1 MDYKSLC
8 NSRTAAKGQVTRV
21 QDWINKKLQGIKSI
35 SIFEAKLDIVE
46 KYFDKYSIAQ
56 DSIEILVEE
65 NDNLTDSEE
74 REVTEEMII
83 ISIAALKDSIKKLS
97 PSSSSTP
104 IRNNSS
110 VPVSQDLHSN
120 VKLPDIKLA
129 SFDGSPPS
137 EWGGFIDIFDA
148 LIGSNSRLKD
158 AERLYYL
165 RILVKG
171 SALKL
176 IDTLKVTDSNYA
188 VALKTL
194 IDRYENK
201 SIVVNEYLSNIVHF
215 PQINKCNS
223 EVLREFASSLRKDI
237 ECLNNLNLTDKVLTE
252 ALLVFLFEQKLDAN
266 SRKSF
271 EEERK
276 TAQIPTLKNF
286 FDFIDKRCVILENLS
301 SFENANEKKH
311 NVQENKTAA
320 FKPKVNL
327 HASCESNARPLSP
340 RNRPH
345 SRPNSPN
352 FNATCVIC
360 NGAHR
365 IYSCARFTALPPRER
380 INSVKQKK
388 LCFNC
393 LGHQHSIKDCR
404 STISCSICSKKHH
417 TLIHLD
423 SQANS
428 NTQYAPR
435 SQTYHTNNN
444 HTHPQHSILRQ
455 NNSYNDNSRNHTP
468 DSRTRRY
475 SQQDAH
481 SRQSTTPDAQE
492 RPNQAPQGGNHINR
506 GNCRSTQ
513 PDVSYASSHN
523 AVTQNRNQESQVLL
537 ATAEVVV
544 FSHDGQP
551 MTVKMLLD
559 NCSQNSFVTT
569 KLVEQLGLPSETQ
582 NLYVS
587 GLSGQETLISR
598 EKVKLEINSKVN
610 NRKFVIDCSVI
621 DTISQRLPQYSIN
634 PAKLNIPAH
643 LISCLADSTFAV
655 PSEIQILGGAEIYYS
670 LLSHGLLH
678 LGKGLPSLINTHLG
692 WVISGNVPQH
702 CLQNTPKEKVYAFT
716 GI

>member
-8 NSRTAAKGQVTRV
+8 NNRTAAKGQVTRV
-21 QDWINKKLQGIKSI
+21 QDWINKKSQGINSI

-56 DSIEILVEE
+56 NSIEILVEE

-74 REVTEEMII
+74 REVTEEMFV

-120 VKLPDIKLA
+120 VKLPDIKLG
-129 SFDGSPPS
+129 SFDGSRPS
-137 EWGGFIDIFDA
+137 EWGGFIDIFEA
-148 LIGSNSRLKD
+148 LIG
-158 AERLYYL
+158 
-165 RILVKG
+165 I
-171 SALKL
+171 
-176 IDTLKVTDSNYA
+176 
-188 VALKTL
+188 ALKTL
-194 IDRYENK
+194 RDRYENK

-276 TAQIPTLKNF
+276 TAQIPTLKEF

-311 NVQENKTAA
+311 NVEENKTVA

-327 HASCESNARPLSP
+327 HASCESNARPPSP

-345 SRPNSPN
+345 SRPSSPN

-380 INSVKQKK
+380 FNSVKQKK

-393 LGHQHSIKDCR
+393 LGYQHSIKDCR
-404 STISCSICSKKHH
+404 STISCSICRQKHH

-444 HTHPQHSILRQ
+444 HTHPQHSNIRQ
-455 NNSYNDNSRNHTP
+455 NNSYHDNSRNHTP

-492 RPNQAPQGGNHINR
+492 RPNQAPQAGNHVNR
-506 GNCRSTQ
+506 GNYRSQT
-513 PDVSYASSHN
+513 DVSYASSHN

-544 FSHDGQP
+544 FSHNGQP

-559 NCSQNSFVTT
+559 NGSQNSFVTT
-569 KLVEQLGLPSETQ
+569 KLAEQLGLPSETQ
-582 NLYVS
+582 NLHVS

-610 NRKFVIDCSVI
+610 KRNFVIDCSVI

-702 CLQNTPKEKVYAFT
+702 CLENTPKEKVYAFT
-716 GI
+716 GISDALSLEHNEENL